1 MRFSL
6 SQILLAVAMVALACA
21 AMTVRN
27 HWWADAIVTIT
38 VLLYVITALRAIGLR
53 GRDRIFAIVF
63 AIVGL
68 SYLLLMTSD
77 AFQTIRMSIPTR
89 YPLGVAW
96 KWLTNPKMPT
106 QNNPFGPAV
115 TVPKEASIE
124 YIVASAQSSNGADG
138 MFFLV
143 GHCVWSWMLA
153 LLAGWFAAR
162 TYARRDLL
170 YNA

>member
-6 SQILLAVAMVALACA
+6 SKLLLAVAMVALACA

-38 VLLYVITALRAIGLR
+38 VLLYVVMALRAIGLR
-53 GRDRIFAIVF
+53 GRDRVFAIVF

-68 SYLLLMTSD
+68 SYLVLMTTD
-77 AFQTIRMSIPTR
+77 AFRTIRTSIPTK

-96 KWLTNPKMPT
+96 KWLTNPKMPV
-106 QNNPFGPAV
+106 QNNPFRPTV
-115 TVPKEASIE
+115 TESEEAPLE
-124 YIVASAQSSNGADG
+124 YIVARAESSNIADG

-143 GHCVWSWMLA
+143 GHCVWSWILA
-153 LLAGWFAAR
+153 LLAGWFAVR
-162 TYARRDLL
+162 MYGRRDLL
-170 YNA
+170 HNT